1 MTAGATVNGGGGSN
15 SSLSDA
21 IKLLPMDRAE
31 LDRHSGA
38 MRAAHGGAFS
48 GAPPHG
54 PPNQPVPDAYGAMIQ
69 GGVRADRTAFTKQQ
83 QTPGGLLAGSDQL
96 REGTTKQLS
105 AREVGQPPQL
115 HPSAQKGN
123 LGHGLSRS
131 SAVAIGPGGLPSLA
145 DSRGLGL
152 PGTGAQL
159 AASKD
164 SSDNVAPVPA
174 VASGEPLDAEEPSAD
189 GELSLGGMVADMDA
203 FLDSIHNS

>member
-54 PPNQPVPDAYGAMIQ
+54 PPNQPVPDAYGVMIQ
-69 GGVRADRTAFTKQQ
+69 GGVRADRTAFPKPP
-83 QTPGGLLAGSDQL
+83 QTPVGLLAGSDQV
-96 REGTTKQLS
+96 RQGSTKQLS
-105 AREVGQPPQL
+105 ARDVGQPPQL
-115 HPSAQKGN
+115 HPSEQKGDS
-123 LGHGLSRS
+123 GHGLSRS
-131 SAVAIGPGGLPSLA
+131 SAVAIGPGGLPSST
-145 DSRGLGL
+145 DSRGLGP

-164 SSDNVAPVPA
+164 SSDNVAPGPA
-174 VASGEPLDAEEPSAD
+174 ITSDEPLDAEERSID
-189 GELSLGGMVADMDA
+189 GELSLGGMGGDIDA
-203 FLDSIHNS
+203 FLDIIHPP